1 MTGRSDGTYTC
12 AVSYENPMTDHAP
25 DSPDASDGAD
35 PILIEIERQ
44 ATAMAKEAGR
54 MLLGYFGGPLRI
66 EYKDKQLSDP
76 VTEADRQTQAFLT
89 ARIAEAFPDH
99 AVVGEEDTESSE
111 EPLPEFVWVLD
122 PLDGTRNFS
131 QGLPVFACSVG
142 VLRRGVPVAGAIF
155 LPWPGGDG
163 VVLHARAGGGAHRD
177 EKPLGR
183 LDAKAPESRRLTGLP
198 GGFGYRMTFG
208 ESMRSRIGET
218 RQIGSIAYEL
228 AMAASG
234 VYQYSALTGSLSLW
248 DVAAGSVI
256 VAEAGGRVL
265 VGEGKDSHIAWRPL
279 ESFAPGWE
287 NAPPSAAKLRKWYR
301 PMLFGAPD
309 VVEAIVAG
317 IRPRGSLSRRLRRL
331 LK

>member
-1 MTGRSDGTYTC
+1 MNDQ
-12 AVSYENPMTDHAP
+12 AP
-25 DSPDASDGAD
+25 DSPDSAD
-35 PILIEIERQ
+35 PILIEIERK
-44 ATAMAKEAGR
+44 AAAMAKEAGR
-54 MLLGYFGGPLRI
+54 MLMGYFGGPLQI
-66 EYKDKQLSDP
+66 DYKDKQQSDP
-76 VTEADRQTQAFLT
+76 VTEADRETQAFLT
-89 ARIAEAFPDH
+89 ARIGEAFPDH

-155 LPWPGGDG
+155 LPWPGSDG
-163 VVLHARAGGGAHRD
+163 VVLHARAGGGAFRD
-177 EKPLGR
+177 DQRLAT
-183 LDAKAPESRRLTGLP
+183 LDAPAPESRRLTGLP
-198 GGFGYRMTFG
+198 GGFGYRMTFD
-208 ESMRSRIGET
+208 ESMRGRSGET

-265 VGEGKDSHIAWRPL
+265 VGEGSPGVTWRPL
-279 ESFAPGWE
+279 VAFASDWAA
-287 NAPPSAAKLRKWYR
+287 APPSAAKLRKWYR

-309 VVEAIVAG
+309 VVDAVAAG
-317 IRPRGSLSRRLRRL
+317 IRPRSSLSQRLRRL
-331 LK
+331 IR